1 MRRSAGAS
9 CLQARKEAHGLLL
22 DLQDASDLGCCFTN
36 QLAPDPDAGF
46 HRKKAHAALDAWKA
60 RASGPVGSPE
70 KPPRTWAAKENPQAR
85 NAGPHLAHARCNQHR
100 ATGGDVVLHE
110 GLQRLTDKMN
120 CLRRLKSE
128 AATEFFVRHEVPGL
142 GLIYEGLAETFFQ
155 HTTPIKLL
163 AQELSSLTTS
173 PVVVTTSRNTRS
185 R

>member
-1 MRRSAGAS
+1 MPRISVAF
-9 CLQARKEAHGLLL
+9 
-22 DLQDASDLGCCFTN
+22 FTK

-46 HRKKAHAALDAWKA
+46 HIMKAHAVVIAWKA

-85 NAGPHLAHARCNQHR
+85 NAGPHLAHARCSQHR
-100 ATGGDVVLHE
+100 ATGGDVV
-110 GLQRLTDKMN
+110 
-120 CLRRLKSE
+120 KSE
-128 AATEFFVRHEVPGL
+128 AAAEFFVRHEVPGL

-163 AQELSSLTTS
+163 AQELSSLMTS

>member
-1 MRRSAGAS
+1 MPRISV
-9 CLQARKEAHGLLL
+9 
-22 DLQDASDLGCCFTN
+22 
-36 QLAPDPDAGF
+36 
-46 HRKKAHAALDAWKA
+46 AALRSNWHQI
-60 RASGPVGSPE
+60 RTLASIERKHTLHWSRGRHAPPGPSDRP
-70 KPPRTWAAKENPQAR
+70 KSPPRTWAAKENPQAR